1 MKELGFFGVR
11 SYIINDH
18 WCLYAKIFWR
28 KALLETITLGFT
40 PSNILGL
47 GHSDFCIYLQLL
59 GWSKR

>member
-18 WCLYAKIFWR
+18 HGLYAMLFWC
-28 KALLETITLGFT
+28 KALPETITLGFM

-47 GHSDFCIYLQLL
+47 GHSDFCIYL
-59 GWSKR
+59 